1 MKKIEFS
8 SRLLPELEK
17 KDVGYLSCE
26 KNSGFS
32 ICRKA
37 IFLLV
42 MFLTLCMLTV
52 TFSYA
57 AGVSKKASKEGTDIE
72 FETKDG
78 FLLHGMLYL
87 PKEKR
92 AKYPLIVLLHS
103 LGYSSKYWE
112 NIPPQFTNAGFAV
125 IAIDFR
131 GHGASI
137 HDKNFRKKN
146 WMYMSDKSYLK
157 YPDDILSFLVYLNDN
172 YKNVSISH
180 MAIIGADIGANT
192 AILVADKLKIKP
204 EALVLISPSVK
215 FKDLYTPIALANL
228 GSTPIMVDISGRDMY
243 SKSQANYLKRF
254 AQGEFDM
261 KIYPNGG
268 IGMLMLKVNPS
279 MATDIVAFVVQ
290 KFNASATT
298 NRATAPKK

>member
-1 MKKIEFS
+1 MKKNEFS
-8 SRLLPELEK
+8 KRAVSELEE
-17 KDVGYLSCE
+17 KDKGNLSCD
-26 KNSGFS
+26 KSRSFLFY
-32 ICRKA
+32 RKA
-37 IFLLV
+37 VLFLV
-42 MFLTLCMLTV
+42 MFLALCMLTV

-92 AKYPLIVLLHS
+92 SKYPLVLLLHS

-112 NIPPQFTNAGFAV
+112 NIPPKLTNAGFAV
-125 IAIDFR
+125 LTVDFR

-137 HDKNFRKKN
+137 YDKNFRKKN

-172 YKNVSISH
+172 YKNVSVSH
-180 MAIIGADIGANT
+180 MAIVGADIGANT
-192 AILVADKLKIKP
+192 AILVSDKLKIKP
-204 EALVLISPSVK
+204 EALVLISPSIK

-228 GSTPIMVDISGRDMY
+228 GSTPIMVDISGKDLY

-254 AQGEFDM
+254 AQGEFDI
-261 KIYPNGG
+261 KTYPNGG
-268 IGMLMLKVNPS
+268 IGMLMLKVNPG
-279 MATDIVAFVVQ
+279 MDTDIVAFVVQ
-290 KFNASATT
+290 KFNASAVNTT
-298 NRATAPKK
+298 PPAKK